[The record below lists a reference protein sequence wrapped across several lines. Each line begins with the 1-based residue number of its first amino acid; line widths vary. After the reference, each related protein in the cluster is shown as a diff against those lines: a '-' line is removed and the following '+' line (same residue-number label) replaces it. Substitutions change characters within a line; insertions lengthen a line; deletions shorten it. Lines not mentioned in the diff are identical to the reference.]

1 MFHKCAPQ
9 RISLLLD
16 IYYCYVFFRIFFL
29 TSNHR
34 FIVLIS
40 DLASSLVKSR
50 VIKAILSVFL
60 LYDIPRRFAQYICDQ
75 YKDGYKIPMH
85 TPVYYQTRTL
95 SYVVMTAPGKMLHAG
110 WCKLCTH
117 THTYTKYMADRWL
130 CKCRTQSIH
139 CSGHHDIGT
148 TSERGEVRFPFNWIC
163 RNTRT
168 QPYKCLCCRKR
179 RFKKQEK

>member
-1 MFHKCAPQ
+1 MCTTTNFQ
-9 RISLLLD
+9 LFD
-16 IYYCYVFFRIFFL
+16 IYYCYVFFRIFFI

>member
-1 MFHKCAPQ
+1 MCTTTNFQ
-9 RISLLLD
+9 LFD
-16 IYYCYVFFRIFFL
+16 IYYCYVFFRIFFI

-60 LYDIPRRFAQYICDQ
+60 LYDIPRQTHNTFVTNIRTDTKYQCTLPSTIKHAQ
-75 YKDGYKIPMH
+75 
-85 TPVYYQTRTL
+85 RTL

-148 TSERGEVRFPFNWIC
+148 KCASHSIEYAGTREHSRTNVYAVESEDSKN
-163 RNTRT
+163 
-168 QPYKCLCCRKR
+168 
-179 RFKKQEK
+179 KKNKK